1 MSDHTLTFAIVTCS
15 DTRSMKED
23 TAGAALETLIAE
35 KGWTCASHVV
45 VKDERAD
52 IAAAIVAACD
62 ELDADIVLTCGGSGL
77 SLRDVTPEAT
87 MDVCERNVPGIAE
100 AMRWHSLT
108 VTPRAMLSRGVS
120 VLRKQTLIVNLPGSE
135 KAVREHLSYLLP
147 VLPHALGILTGRENE
162 CGGDGAQCAP
172 AIEEAE

>member
-1 MSDHTLTFAIVTCS
+1 
-15 DTRSMKED
+15 
-23 TAGAALETLIAE
+23 
-35 KGWTCASHVV
+35 
-45 VKDERAD
+45 
-52 IAAAIVAACD
+52 
-62 ELDADIVLTCGGSGL
+62 
-77 SLRDVTPEAT
+77 
-87 MDVCERNVPGIAE
+87 
-100 AMRWHSLT
+100 MRWHSLT

>member
-1 MSDHTLTFAIVTCS
+1 MRKDRSGPAVAELVCAAGFEVVYQKLLSD
-15 DTRSMKED
+15 D
-23 TAGAALETLIAE
+23 LEAMQAE
-35 KGWTCASHVV
+35 LA
-45 VKDERAD
+45 RL
-52 IAAAIVAACD
+52 CD
-62 ELDADIVLTCGGSGL
+62 EHVCDLLLTTGGTGFSSRGCNAGSYAGGGRAPSKQHCRGHAL
-77 SLRDVTPEAT
+77 ALID
-87 MDVCERNVPGIAE
+87 
-100 AMRWHSLT
+100 